1 MRWLLLCLLL
11 TGCGE
16 AVQGAPEPGA
26 VVELPPIE
34 WRVVDRAWLEAVYR
48 NSGMEIGEVRRG
60 VRKER
65 DNLTGFAGYRNGQAV
80 VYTLPPRAVDDAATC
95 RLGHEVMHLA
105 LGDYH
110 R

>member
-1 MRWLLLCLLL
+1 MIRALIVALLL

-16 AVQGAPEPGA
+16 RVQGAPEPGA
-26 VVELPPIE
+26 VVQLPPIE
-34 WRVVDRAWLEAVYR
+34 WRVVDRAGLEAVYR
-48 NSGMEIGEVRRG
+48 NSGQALGDGDR
-60 VRKER
+60 
-65 DNLTGFAGYRNGQAV
+65 LSGFAGYRDGKAV

-95 RLGHEVMHLA
+95 TLGHEVMHIA